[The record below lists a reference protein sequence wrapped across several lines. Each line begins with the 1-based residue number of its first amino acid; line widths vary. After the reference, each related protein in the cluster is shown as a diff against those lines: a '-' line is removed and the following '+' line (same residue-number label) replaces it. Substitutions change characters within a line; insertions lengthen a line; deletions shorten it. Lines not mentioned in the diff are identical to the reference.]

1 MSQVGNNIGE
11 EDGNNGDTRPE
22 KRQKTLS
29 KVYVVELLK
38 RLLSPV
44 LMYVAVA
51 RTADKRRQNVTA
63 ICLNVSPVVGKVR
76 LYPLS

>member
-1 MSQVGNNIGE
+1 
-11 EDGNNGDTRPE
+11 
-22 KRQKTLS
+22 
-29 KVYVVELLK
+29 
-38 RLLSPV
+38 
-44 LMYVAVA
+44 MYVAVA